1 MFKRLPFGLT
11 CSQDRVVSEMLEDI
25 EGVEVVVDDVLI
37 WGENEDQH
45 D

>member
-1 MFKRLPFGLT
+1 M
-11 CSQDRVVSEMLEDI
+11 SEMLEDI